1 MNRQQLRAK
10 LKKSNKEIDRLL
22 IKLGEVPETKEFSSS
37 LVEKLEELNNQEK
50 LEEEAS
56 NTISLDSLEDLLKLL
71 SPCEASITEK
81 LKEAHKAM
89 VKRAWEQY
97 VKLSDELTKETIR
110 ELAVKEDWRTL
121 ESQGQDE
128 GEVIDIEAQ
137 KSDKIGRA
145 SCRERV

>member
-137 KSDKIGRA
+137 KSDIPAIGGD
-145 SCRERV
+145 VW